1 MVISKL
7 QEREQSER
15 LTFQIMHEQEQEQ
28 EIRDHRTMRHVVD
41 VAQRLMLTGMGNRKK
56 KQLREAKLLRKGRS
70 GSFLFSFDGVGDSLL
85 KNVCWLLL
93 FGSLFSFLLLHRH

>member
-41 VAQRLMLTGMGNRKK
+41 VAQRLMLTGMSNRKK
-56 KQLREAKLLRKGRS
+56 KELREAKLLRKGRS
-70 GSFLFSFDGVGDSLL
+70 GSFCFLLMAWGLTFEEYVLVVVVWFFVLFSSVT
-85 KNVCWLLL
+85 
-93 FGSLFSFLLLHRH
+93 